1 MRFLKVLFWLLLG
14 GLAAAFVI
22 YNGEERVS
30 LHLWGGLIADISLP
44 LLIVLVFLLG
54 FLPMLGLYHGLRWR
68 SRQRIAGLER
78 AIADLRAVTSTPAP
92 SVPAPEPVRIS
103 PPATP
108 SLAAST
114 PPPPPPASLFPESAA

>member
-54 FLPMLGLYHGLRWR
+54 FLPMLLVYHGLRWR

-78 AIADLRAVTSTPAP
+78 AIADLRAVNPTPAP
-92 SVPAPEPVRIS
+92 SIAIPEPARIS
-103 PPATP
+103 PP
-108 SLAAST
+108 
-114 PPPPPPASLFPESAA
+114 PPPSPPPASLFPEGAA

>member
-78 AIADLRAVTSTPAP
+78 AIADLRAVSPAP
-92 SVPAPEPVRIS
+92 ASSAPVAEPVRIS
-103 PPATP
+103 PPAAPTP
-108 SLAAST
+108 AAST